1 MRRVTSW
8 WRRTVT
14 SGSSGT
20 SRTRR
25 RWSSIGWPARGWEH
39 WRRCTR
45 LRATTWAGTSAG
57 SPAPESS
64 TTSTCTSSRAGR
76 ATRISC
82 RCSPMS
88 RFCRSICSTRAESSR
103 TPGRARD
110 QLEHFPYKWL
120 TTSEQAP
127 NPRARTW
134 ARQALRKEHPREE
147 TLDSPRGRRHSF
159 RRARRD
165 KPGAGQEEE
174 QGSRGSRNRPVR
186 RLRLD
191 HAEAEERKLADIEVC
206 YRASVKGKK
215 GQPAKLIRAYEAP
228 AANTVDHGLV
238 DSVGSDSIT
247 IKEKDGDS
255 VTIAVNSETKIR
267 VNGKPGALGDIE
279 AGYRAIV
286 HRTSADGPAKA
297 LKAYERHGAKSY
309 FRGVV
314 ESVGSD
320 SLTVKL
326 RNGSSVTV
334 AVTAATQVRLAG
346 QGLVALSDLKAGY
359 RVNVLRASADGPALV
374 IIARAPKA

>member
-1 MRRVTSW
+1 MKKLLILLVAAVTAS
-8 WRRTVT
+8 VAL
-14 SGSSGT
+14 G
-20 SRTRR
+20 
-25 RWSSIGWPARGWEH
+25 
-39 WRRCTR
+39 
-45 LRATTWAGTSAG
+45 AT
-57 SPAPESS
+57 SPALAKKKNKGPAVHGIVQSVASDSITLKLKNGNSATIQVSS
-64 TTSTCTSSRAGR
+64 DTK
-76 ATRISC
+76 IVVN
-82 RCSPMS
+82 
-88 RFCRSICSTRAESSR
+88 
-103 TPGRARD
+103 
-110 QLEHFPYKWL
+110 H
-120 TTSEQAP
+120 
-127 NPRARTW
+127 
-134 ARQALRKEHPREE
+134 
-147 TLDSPRGRRHSF
+147 
-159 RRARRD
+159 
-165 KPGAGQEEE
+165 KPGT
-174 QGSRGSRNRPVR
+174 
-186 RLRLD
+186 
-191 HAEAEERKLADIEVC
+191 LADIEVG

-228 AANTVDHGLV
+228 AADTVVHGLV